1 MIFPKL
7 PFLELFYQHKNHL
20 CGSLETHLSPLGAD
34 EKSIHSTG
42 KYSHNV
48 LSLGNASLIAHGSCT
63 TAFRWQWNVICK
75 QMLSW
80 ELSHYPLPWQWETMY
95 LYHTSTK
102 GQWKPSHLK
111 TSWCSKP
118 NSWIWSLQLWSETQR
133 KVVSSSRKIGVDW
146 ISVRKPEGRHRI
158 GSMEWK
164 GLRIL
169 EKYNLSTELT

>member
-1 MIFPKL
+1 MVTQVFAAWGNNYDFPKL
-7 PFLELFYQHKNHL
+7 PFLELSYHHKNHV
-20 CGSLETHLSPLGAD
+20 CRSLETHPSPLGAD

-80 ELSHYPLPWQWETMY
+80 ELSHYSLPWQWETMY
-95 LYHTSTK
+95 LCHTSTK

-111 TSWCSKP
+111 TLCCSKP
-118 NSWIWSLQLWSETQR
+118 NSWIWMKPSNVIRNRKEGSELQQGDRGGFLLGNPKEGIGLGVGSER
-133 KVVSSSRKIGVDW
+133 D
-146 ISVRKPEGRHRI
+146 
-158 GSMEWK
+158 
-164 GLRIL
+164 
-169 EKYNLSTELT
+169 